1 MKHRGE
7 RAQSMVEMAMI
18 APILVFIL
26 LAVIDF
32 GRAAYDYATLAGAVR
47 DGARSAIT
55 SGANR
60 PTSAQVVVAVEKS
73 AFGLQLA
80 QGSCVNDPA
89 PASPSMSANTG
100 LVYVGAGPDNSE
112 TNAPAGESPAG
123 PVGSCA
129 AVVPSLAGHYQL
141 QVTAKFKFTPL
152 TPFASQFFPG
162 GLVMT
167 VSSTMSTEY

>member
-1 MKHRGE
+1 MRHRRE

-18 APILVFIL
+18 APILVAIL
-26 LAVIDF
+26 LTVLDF

-60 PTSAQVVVAVEKS
+60 PTNAQVVAAVQKS
-73 AFGLQLA
+73 AFGLQLN
-80 QGSCVNDPA
+80 QGSCVNDP
-89 PASPSMSANTG
+89 PPGSPSMSANTG
-100 LVYVGAGPDNSE
+100 LIYVGAGPDNSQ
-112 TNAPAGESPAG
+112 TNAPAGESPAAAA
-123 PVGSCA
+123 GSCG
-129 AVVPSLAGHYQL
+129 AVVPSLAGRYQL
-141 QVTAKFKFTPL
+141 QVTAKFRFTPL
-152 TPFASQFFPG
+152 TPLASQFFPG